1 MDNPNPHS
9 EPGASQ
15 AGAGS
20 TEPPLP
26 RACQVQASRPVSLP
40 PANAL
45 PALVV
50 LVPTTARLA
59 ARPVPL
65 SVLIGGSPSLL
76 RTRPSACMAPSGF
89 AGAQNKGLQAK
100 SLGKGDGFKSLLLWP
115 YPRVPTSRIS
125 LYLYPERLVERRGWV
140 RRRKHL
146 INDHCSPV
154 LSPGDL
160 PMMPSLGVLCG
171 GESARCGEEHWTR
184 SLPRH
189 CHYSAVWLGTSY
201 FPRYGEVTNWPHPP
215 TLNSMHGR

>member
-1 MDNPNPHS
+1 M
-9 EPGASQ
+9 
-15 AGAGS
+15 
-20 TEPPLP
+20 
-26 RACQVQASRPVSLP
+26 
-40 PANAL
+40 
-45 PALVV
+45 

-65 SVLIGGSPSLL
+65 SVLIRGSPSLP

-89 AGAQNKGLQAK
+89 AGAQSKGLQAK
-100 SLGKGDGFKSLLLWP
+100 SLGKGGGFKSLLLWP

-125 LYLYPERLVERRGWV
+125 LYLCPERLVERRGWV

-160 PMMPSLGVLCG
+160 PMMPSLGVLCR
-171 GESARCGEEHWTR
+171 GESAWCGEEHWTR

-201 FPRYGEVTNWPHPP
+201 FPSHGEVISWPHPP
-215 TLNSMHGR
+215 TLNSMHVAGCRKSITHTC